1 MIQLIFVGVFIASS
15 HPIATLNKKWSLF
28 IDLLLVK
35 NKHVIYNRDVHC
47 L

>member
-1 MIQLIFVGVFIASS
+1 MIQLIFVGVLLRS

-35 NKHVIYNRDVHC
+35 NKHVIYNRDVLC